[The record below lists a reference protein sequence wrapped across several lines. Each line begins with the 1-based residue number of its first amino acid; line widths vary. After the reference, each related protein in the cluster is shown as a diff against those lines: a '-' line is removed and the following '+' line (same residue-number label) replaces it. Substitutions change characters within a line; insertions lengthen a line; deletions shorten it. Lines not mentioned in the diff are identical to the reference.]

1 MTDSD
6 RDGLTGLKN
15 RKLVQKCFDDYT
27 GDNSRFG
34 LILIDV
40 DGFIC
45 FNDYYGHAEGD
56 EKLKQIAEIISQ
68 NVPNGVDVFRSGG
81 DEFAVLLND
90 LNMAEVVSLAM
101 QICKTVNKNFAHM
114 PPLRRFFHMY
124 DMSLGEVHYLLTISC
139 GVAFYP
145 EDGVSYENLYTS
157 AGEAVIAAKHLSG
170 GVVGLARNKY
180 HSCYLPSA
188 FPADCSSSEDIPC
201 IRTHSDFR
209 QFNSF

>member
-15 RKLVQKCFDDYT
+15 RKLLQNCFNDYA
-27 GDNSRFG
+27 GDNSMFG

-56 EKLKQIAEIISQ
+56 EKLKQIAQIISQ

-90 LNMAEVVSLAM
+90 LNMAEVVTLAM

-124 DMSLGEVHYLLTISC
+124 DLSLGEVHYPLTVSC

-145 EDGVSYENLYTS
+145 EDGTTYEDLHRS
-157 AGEAVIAAKHLSG
+157 IDEALFRAGKTLLG
-170 GVVGLARNKY
+170 GIVALVRNFE
-180 HSCYLPSA
+180 S
-188 FPADCSSSEDIPC
+188 
-201 IRTHSDFR
+201 T
-209 QFNSF
+209 